1 MVRKIALTRLLE
13 GLTKVVYLVF
23 CRKKIPIYGVFVVE
37 WGSGGVENSAVSAMW
52 IRLLRLIAPFA
63 PDWPWARAGYQ
74 SDDQKQKFFN
84 LNDR

>member
-23 CRKKIPIYGVFVVE
+23 CRKKIPIYGVFVVG

-52 IRLLRLIAPFA
+52 MRLLRV
-63 PDWPWARAGYQ
+63 D
-74 SDDQKQKFFN
+74 
-84 LNDR
+84 